1 MADPRLHQAEQV
13 RIMLA
18 RLRTMR
24 DGCEF
29 GELRSAFNNAAD
41 RLAVLESK
49 LYHGGHG
56 VSAPVFVTNPA
67 EGPGHG

>member
-1 MADPRLHQAEQV
+1 MADPRPRQAAQV
-13 RIMLA
+13 RDMLA

-29 GELRSAFNNAAD
+29 GELRSAFNDAAD

-49 LYHGGHG
+49 LTHGADAVG
-56 VSAPVFVTNPA
+56 APVFVTNPA
-67 EGPGHG
+67 EGPT

>member
-1 MADPRLHQAEQV
+1 MADAHLRQAAQV
-13 RIMLA
+13 RDMLA

-29 GELRSAFNNAAD
+29 GELRSAFNDAAD

-49 LYHGGHG
+49 LAHGTGAVG
-56 VSAPVFVTNPA
+56 APVFVTNPA
-67 EGPGHG
+67 ERTTS